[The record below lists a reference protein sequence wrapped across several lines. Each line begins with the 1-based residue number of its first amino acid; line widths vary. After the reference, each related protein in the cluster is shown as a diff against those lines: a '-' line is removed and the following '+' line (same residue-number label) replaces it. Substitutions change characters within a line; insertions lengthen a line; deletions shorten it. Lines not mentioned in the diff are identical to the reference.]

1 MHLVRKKWLCFGY
14 SCTLFLAPIIKF
26 ETFDMPGPP
35 PEPIILTS
43 KNKAWADVIRN
54 LVDLRVDKWVAE
66 YHDPS
71 IMDGSGWSLSICS
84 KELNIQSSGM
94 NAYPETFDAVQEV
107 IERAATTA
115 PPPTKP
121 TYARKPRKCP
131 KCGAQIGWKF
141 TRSPQ
146 CALVGATTKVHHHG
160 GAGDHN
166 HDDDDENE
174 CINIK

>member
-1 MHLVRKKWLCFGY
+1 
-14 SCTLFLAPIIKF
+14 
-26 ETFDMPGPP
+26 MPGPP

-131 KCGAQIGWKF
+131 NCGASPVASVLYGMPSLSHELMEKERRGEVVFGGCVIEMDGSQPSWK
-141 TRSPQ
+141 
-146 CALVGATTKVHHHG
+146 CTTCEMEFYKTT
-160 GAGDHN
+160 
-166 HDDDDENE
+166 
-174 CINIK
+174 